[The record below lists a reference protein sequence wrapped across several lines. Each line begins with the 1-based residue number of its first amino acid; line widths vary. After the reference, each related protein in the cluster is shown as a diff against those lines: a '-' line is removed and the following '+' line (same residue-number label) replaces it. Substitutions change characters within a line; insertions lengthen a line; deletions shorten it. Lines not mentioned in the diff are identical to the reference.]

1 MTLEKS
7 FPAMGTV
14 HTITIF
20 DAEDPGAASD
30 ARSYLMAL
38 NRAWTCFGADSLI
51 SQIAMFLVIYVGMM
65 LLGAMLISLD
75 GVYDLKTN
83 LTAAIT
89 CVSNVG
95 PGFGAVGPMGNF
107 AGYSVFSKL
116 VLSLLMLAGRLE
128 IYPILVLFSPVIWR
142 RN

>member
-1 MTLEKS
+1 M
-7 FPAMGTV
+7 
-14 HTITIF
+14 
-20 DAEDPGAASD
+20 
-30 ARSYLMAL
+30 
-38 NRAWTCFGADSLI
+38 
-51 SQIAMFLVIYVGMM
+51 VIYVGMM

-75 GVYDLKTN
+75 GVHDLKTN

-116 VLSLLMLAGRLE
+116 VLSVLMLAGRLE